1 MLVGRSIPFGAELKN
16 RECWYKCFGM
26 VRTLYTRAIHNSLV
40 LLLHNEGGA
49 TTRYR

>member
-1 MLVGRSIPFGAELKN
+1 MLVDRSIQFSAELKN
-16 RECWYKCFGM
+16 WECGYKCFGM

>member
-16 RECWYKCFGM
+16 RECRYTCSRM
-26 VRTLYTRAIHNSLV
+26 VRALYTGALYDTFIP
-40 LLLHNEGGA
+40 LLHNEGGA